1 MKKGKVRMKRKL
13 SILLA
18 VGLIAGSLALP
29 SYAATA
35 ETVQEIQ
42 TIQTQY
48 GEIQVETVLT
58 VRDTALYSKTKSAEK
73 TSTYRYAGSVIA
85 KVTLEATF
93 GYDGDSAWVVG
104 TDSSHTT
111 SGSWSYQNERISESG
126 NKAELTA
133 KLTKLGAG
141 TTYVDISLSCTPSG
155 QIS

>member
-1 MKKGKVRMKRKL
+1 MKRKL

-29 SYAATA
+29 SYAATG
-35 ETVQEIQ
+35 ETVQEVQ
-42 TIQTQY
+42 TI
-48 GEIQVETVLT
+48 
-58 VRDTALYSKTKSAEK
+58 
-73 TSTYRYAGSVIA
+73 
-85 KVTLEATF
+85 
-93 GYDGDSAWVVG
+93 WVVG

-141 TTYVDISLSCTPSG
+141 TTYVDISRLFAFSTIPDSLSKLNGCYVNHRSRSFIPLSMLL
-155 QIS
+155 

>member
-35 ETVQEIQ
+35 ETVQEVQ
-42 TIQTQY
+42 TI
-48 GEIQVETVLT
+48 
-58 VRDTALYSKTKSAEK
+58 
-73 TSTYRYAGSVIA
+73 
-85 KVTLEATF
+85 
-93 GYDGDSAWVVG
+93 WVVG

>member
-1 MKKGKVRMKRKL
+1 MAQARRMADDFLQGKPDATPDEVAGCLGEPEELAQCFLEELDPELLERRKRRRKL
-13 SILLA
+13 GRRILAGVVAAAMILLL
-18 VGLIAGSLALP
+18 V
-29 SYAATA
+29 
-35 ETVQEIQ
+35 
-42 TIQTQY
+42 
-48 GEIQVETVLT
+48 
-58 VRDTALYSKTKSAEK
+58 
-73 TSTYRYAGSVIA
+73 
-85 KVTLEATF
+85 
-93 GYDGDSAWVVG
+93 WVVLLETQPMKVEVTERLIIYEG

>member
-1 MKKGKVRMKRKL
+1 MKRKL

-29 SYAATA
+29 SYAATG
-35 ETVQEIQ
+35 ETVQEVQ
-42 TIQTQY
+42 TI
-48 GEIQVETVLT
+48 
-58 VRDTALYSKTKSAEK
+58 
-73 TSTYRYAGSVIA
+73 
-85 KVTLEATF
+85 
-93 GYDGDSAWVVG
+93 WVVG

-141 TTYVDISLSCTPSG
+141 TTYVDISLSCTPSEADKIRSRYNVCRYFPILHSLRSDQLTIRNG
-155 QIS
+155 KPGGPHSRSAGLVLHEGYLSLK